1 MAKKILVADDE
12 PDVVRMLAM
21 RLRAN
26 GYEVVGALDGMQAM
40 AVARREQPDL
50 IILDI
55 KMPGRDGYSVLE
67 SLRMSAKTALIPI
80 IFLSALPLAE
90 VQAKTVELG
99 ADGFF
104 TKPYDSAE
112 ILATIR
118 KMIES

>member
-90 VQAKTVELG
+90 VEKKSVELG
-99 ADGFF
+99 AEGYFA
-104 TKPYDSAE
+104 KPFDSE
-112 ILATIR
+112 KIVATIR
-118 KMIES
+118 EMIGG